1 MINTWRGLWR
11 LTLFALVFAAGTIL
25 ILALAWLPIRRRGVR
40 LAAWPITYLARF
52 FIRLFNI
59 QVTCA
64 KAEKIRQH
72 HGFIFTNHSSV
83 LDIVLMVNI
92 LPTRFLAKAEIKRWP
107 FIGWIGAAV
116 DTVFVS
122 REDKTSREQ
131 ARQAIIKLDHY
142 PPIVIFP
149 EGGIYEPAET
159 LHPFR
164 YGAFE
169 IAAQGSVPF
178 IPCVFLYEPLD
189 IAFWGD
195 EPLLTSLWRLSSRPG
210 PLHAR
215 LFALKTVHPTAADD
229 PRQLALEAHGAMEAV
244 LTYSGREEEVV
255 ESGI

>member
-1 MINTWRGLWR
+1 MNFLRGIGRITAFAVALA
-11 LTLFALVFAAGTIL
+11 LTTFVILSLALVQK
-25 ILALAWLPIRRRGVR
+25 RVKGVR

-64 KAEKIRQH
+64 EADKIRQH
-72 HGFIFTNHSSV
+72 HGFIFPNHNSL
-83 LDIVLMVNI
+83 LDIMLLVDIV
-92 LPTRFLAKAEIKRWP
+92 PTRFLAKAEVKQWP
-107 FIGWIGAAV
+107 FIGWIGTAV
-116 DTVFVS
+116 DTVFVN

-131 ARQAIIKLDHY
+131 ARQSITALDHY
-142 PPIVIFP
+142 PPIIIFP
-149 EGGIYEPAET
+149 EGGIFEPAET

-178 IPCVFLYEPLD
+178 IPCVFLYDPLD

-195 EPLLTSLWRLSSRPG
+195 EPLFTTVWRLATHPG

-215 LFALKTVHPTAADD
+215 LFALKVVHPTPDDD
-229 PRQLALEAHGAMEAV
+229 PRQLALETHGAMEAI
-244 LTYSGREEEVV
+244 LAYSGHEDDVLK
-255 ESGI
+255 SGI